1 MGIPLAYM
9 NLLERLSG
17 AWPRVGVKDGDVGL
31 AFGVCAFC
39 FFPTAP
45 PSA

>member
-1 MGIPLAYM
+1 MAYM

-17 AWPRVGVKDGDVGL
+17 VWPKVDVTDGEVGL
-31 AFGVCAFC
+31 VFGVCAFC
-39 FFPTAP
+39 FRSMAP